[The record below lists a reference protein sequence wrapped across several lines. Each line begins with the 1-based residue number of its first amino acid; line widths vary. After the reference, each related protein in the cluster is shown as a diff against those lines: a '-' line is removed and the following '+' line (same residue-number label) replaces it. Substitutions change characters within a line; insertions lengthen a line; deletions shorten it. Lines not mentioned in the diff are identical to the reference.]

1 MNEKELSLKSKFEV
15 IRDKDKE
22 LFNEFDPSKKQ
33 MMALDMIGEI
43 DDWFD
48 ELAKKQKHAEQLG
61 IEYAFDTSHLDVM
74 KKIKKSVEHFVYSDF
89 CVNQPQLRLLIKKYS
104 AYSNSK
110 SVVEYFERLMASNDK
125 RCLAYYIRPFIVTH
139 IEWLNSEEVVDE
151 IAFEDA
157 IVKLGVEFNIRF
169 YTWMKYNFNRLV
181 KY

>member
-1 MNEKELSLKSKFEV
+1 MNEAELSLKSKFEV

-33 MMALDMIGEI
+33 MMALDMISEI
-43 DDWFD
+43 DNWFD
-48 ELAKKQKHAEQLG
+48 ELAKKQKRAEQLG
-61 IEYAFDTSHLDVM
+61 IEYAFDTSDLDVM
-74 KKIKKSVEHFVYSDF
+74 RKIKKSVEHFVYSDF

-125 RCLAYYIRPFIVTH
+125 RCFTYYIRPFIVTH